1 MKTHSIF
8 MPEDLKE
15 KILKFLMDNKDRE
28 FNIKQ
33 LSEEL
38 GISYPT
44 ALKWVEVLS
53 AEGKINVIDWGNL
66 KVVRYKG

>member
-1 MKTHSIF
+1 

-15 KILKFLMDNKDRE
+15 KIYKFLKENSDKE

-33 LSEEL
+33 ISEKL

-44 ALKWVEVLS
+44 VLKWIEVLK
-53 AEGKINVIDWGNL
+53 AEGKIKMIDWGNL
-66 KVVRYKG
+66 KLVRFGDKK